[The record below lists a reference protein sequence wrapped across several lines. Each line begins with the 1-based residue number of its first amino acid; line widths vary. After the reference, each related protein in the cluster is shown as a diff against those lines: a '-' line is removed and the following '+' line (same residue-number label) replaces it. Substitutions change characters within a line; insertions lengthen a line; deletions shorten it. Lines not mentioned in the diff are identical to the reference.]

1 MKLKEFIDQWG
12 ISINK
17 FAIKSK
23 VAPAT
28 IRKLIASDGSK
39 DVGLSVALKIE
50 RASNN
55 MVKCEDLISED
66 LINMTQPSVP
76 EDTEE

>member
-1 MKLKEFIDQWG
+1 
-12 ISINK
+12 
-17 FAIKSK
+17 
-23 VAPAT
+23 
-28 IRKLIASDGSK
+28 
-39 DVGLSVALKIE
+39 VALKIE